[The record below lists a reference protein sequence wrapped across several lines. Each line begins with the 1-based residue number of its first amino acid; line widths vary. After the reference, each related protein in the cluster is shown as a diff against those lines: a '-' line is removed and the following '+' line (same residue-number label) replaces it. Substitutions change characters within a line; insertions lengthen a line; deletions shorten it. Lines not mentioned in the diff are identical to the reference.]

1 MKVKDLLIASTLALA
16 IAGCTQT
23 DVQPISKTSFM
34 VATVAAPACGRSGA
48 RKVANQVAAIE
59 VINRGGDR
67 FIFVDQ
73 STDTRVTGMS
83 YSGYGNWNTYNSNE
97 QNLVVQMLSRGQKGY
112 TNALS
117 AKEVLGPN
125 WQELVAKGIPQTC
138 AD

>member
-1 MKVKDLLIASTLALA
+1 MKVKDLLIAATLALA

-23 DVQPISKTSFM
+23 DVQPISKTSSM